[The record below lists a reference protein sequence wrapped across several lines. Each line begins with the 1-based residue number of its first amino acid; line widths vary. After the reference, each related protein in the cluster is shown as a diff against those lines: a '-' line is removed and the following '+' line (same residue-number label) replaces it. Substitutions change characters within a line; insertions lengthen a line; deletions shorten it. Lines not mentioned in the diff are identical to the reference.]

1 MRIRVLVAT
10 LAIAIIG
17 TTGCMEEPS
26 PVGARLLPEVDIVK
40 VDTDTIGTLGNSYAR
55 KFPAFRDP
63 TRILLGNA
71 GFIDTEAWAWLK
83 FSPLPD
89 TLIGVTLL
97 EASINLKGAYA
108 LGTTSEQ
115 LSYDLHKGLK
125 NWFVDTTNV
134 DSLSL
139 DAIQPGSYYES
150 VGRPGLLPV
159 QHDTTGFSIR
169 LDTSLV
175 REWLTAITDSTKS
188 NFGVVLKPTNTNLIR
203 GFRSFRDIDPANAP
217 QLVIVFQRASGA
229 RDTARISRG
238 EDRFLARVRSD
249 AWMSD
254 STTVRIRNGI
264 SYRGVLD
271 FKNVV
276 LEKNYAVHRAL
287 LEVTLK
293 DSTALND
300 YTTHSLYAYFMTESG
315 VVENL
320 LSPSEVGTSNGQK
333 VYRFIVSNFVH
344 FWGRGVPVRTIAI
357 GGATEQNTIDVF
369 ALHGPGSSN
378 IAARPKLIITYTE
391 FR

>member
-10 LAIAIIG
+10 LAIALIG

-26 PVGARLLPEVDIVK
+26 PVGARLLPKDDIVTVK
-40 VDTDTIGTLGNSYAR
+40 TDTIGALGNSYAR

-63 TRILLGNA
+63 TRILFGNA
-71 GFIDTEAWAWLK
+71 GSIDTEAWAWIK
-83 FSPLPD
+83 FSPPD
-89 TLIGVTLL
+89 AIEGTLI

-108 LGTTSEQ
+108 LGNTSQE
-115 LSYDLHKGLK
+115 LSYILHKGLK
-125 NWFVDTTNV
+125 NWFIDTTNV

-150 VGRPGLLPV
+150 VGRPGFLPV
-159 QHDTTGFSIR
+159 QHDTTDFSIP

-175 REWLTAITDSTKS
+175 REWLNAITDPTKS

-217 QLVIVFQRASGA
+217 QLVIVYQHASGA

-238 EDRFLARVRSD
+238 EDRFLARVTS
-249 AWMSD
+249 AIWIND
-254 STTVRIRNGI
+254 SLTVRIRNGI

-276 LEKNYAVHRAL
+276 LAKNYAVHRAL
-287 LEVTLK
+287 LEVTLE

-300 YTTHSLYAYFMTESG
+300 YTTHTLYAYFMTESG

-344 FWGRGVPVRTIAI
+344 FWGRGMPVRTIAI